1 MKNEEKAPSQIGLLN
16 IPRSAAH
23 PNDKV
28 LKIFNKLKRRAKQNA
43 TLSLSSAQV
52 TPLRELQP
60 NLQDLQVSAMNS
72 YRIGPDVIKTDGGF
86 EVV

>member
-1 MKNEEKAPSQIGLLN
+1 MKDEEKTPSQIGLYD

-23 PNDKV
+23 PTDKV
-28 LKIFNKLKRRAKQNA
+28 LKIFNTFKRRAKETA
-43 TLSLSSAQV
+43 SHSSAQV